1 MRRMTTTRS
10 KANSAE
16 KVTQDGDLVPL
27 SVVKE
32 LLKAQETTMKS
43 FLTTFV
49 EETSKRIDKRIDDL
63 SKEVK
68 SIIASLEFTQ

>member
-1 MRRMTTTRS
+1 MVTTRS
-10 KANSAE
+10 RASSAE
-16 KVTQDGDLVPL
+16 KVTEDGDLVPL

-49 EETSKRIDKRIDDL
+49 EETSKRIDKRID
-63 SKEVK
+63 EVDHCK
-68 SIIASLEFTQ
+68 P